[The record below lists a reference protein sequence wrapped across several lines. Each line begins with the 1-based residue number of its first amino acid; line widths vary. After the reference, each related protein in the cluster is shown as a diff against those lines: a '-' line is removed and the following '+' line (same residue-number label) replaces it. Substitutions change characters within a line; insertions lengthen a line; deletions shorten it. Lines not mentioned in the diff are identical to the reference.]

1 MIPKSKY
8 TQLIKNEA
16 LRLGFS
22 SVGFAKAVFL
32 EKEAPVFEKWLQ
44 AGHHGKMQY
53 LENHFDKRMNPQ
65 LLVEGSKTLISL
77 SYNYFPKEKQ
87 KAETYQIA
95 KYAYGQDYHI
105 VLKNKLKEL
114 IEFINQN
121 IGAVNGRAFTDTA
134 PLLEK
139 VWASK
144 AGLGWQ
150 GRNSLLLQKQKGSF
164 FSLADLIIALEL
176 DYDTPFTANHCGT
189 CTLCVEACPT
199 DAILPN
205 NLINASKCISYLTIE
220 LRDEIPSEFKNQLPN
235 TIFGCDICQDVC
247 PWNRFS
253 ILSTEPLYKPDPDLL
268 DFSKKDWEEITT
280 TVFSRIF
287 KKSAVKRI
295 KLKGLQ
301 QNIGFLTNNT

>member
-1 MIPKSKY
+1 MSQKTKY
-8 TQLIKNEA
+8 TKLIKDEA

-22 SVGFAKAVFL
+22 SVGFAKSGFL
-32 EKEAPVFEKWLQ
+32 EKEAPVFEKWLN

-53 LENHFDKRMNPQ
+53 LENHFDKRLNPQ
-65 LLVEGSKTLISL
+65 LLVEESKTIISL

-87 KAETYQIA
+87 REDSYQIA
-95 KYAYGQDYHI
+95 KYAYGQDYHYI
-105 VLKNKLKEL
+105 LKDKLKQL

-134 PLLEK
+134 PILEK

-164 FSLADLIIALEL
+164 FSLAELIIDLEL
-176 DYDTPFTANHCGT
+176 DYDAPFVANHCGT
-189 CTLCVEACPT
+189 CTLCIDSCPT

-205 NLINASKCISYLTIE
+205 NLVNASNCISYLTIE
-220 LRDEIPSEFKNQLPN
+220 LRDEIPKEFKDKLPN

-253 ILSTEPLYKPDPDLL
+253 MHHTEPLYQSDRDLL
-268 DFSKKDWEEITT
+268 TYSKEDWHEITS

-295 KLKGLQ
+295 KLKGLE
-301 QNIGFLTNNT
+301 QNISFLK